1 MGGKEDRNVT
11 MLELMKFK
19 YSNRSIPEFVWGTL
33 LARNEQEV
41 MIGCEGIQIPFNS
54 DNFVGYDPL
63 C

>member
-1 MGGKEDRNVT
+1 VT